1 MIQDFI
7 IKAILKMAIMN
18 NLHFKEFTTNLSH
31 IYYEFILES
40 IYLLKIITFFYVLK
54 ILIMFL

>member
-7 IKAILKMAIMN
+7 IKAILKMVIMN
-18 NLHFKEFTTNLSH
+18 NLHFEEFAINLFH

-40 IYLLKIITFFYVLK
+40 IYLLKIVTFFYVLK
-54 ILIMFL
+54 ILIVYL